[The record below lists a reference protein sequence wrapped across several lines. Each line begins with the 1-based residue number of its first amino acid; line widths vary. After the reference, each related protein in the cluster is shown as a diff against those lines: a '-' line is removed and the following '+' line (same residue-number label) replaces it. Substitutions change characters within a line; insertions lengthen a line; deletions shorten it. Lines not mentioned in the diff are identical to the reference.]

1 MECNFKKIKITS
13 AGRPA
18 RVDPVG
24 IATGFL
30 TIINAKENNKHMKK
44 SECKKMV
51 VDLAR
56 QSDVRKGFSGLDF
69 SISKTTVNSV
79 YNATNITFE
88 KGQVT
93 TVPRD
98 RETRDIRNFVG
109 QVALNEALAKDLDP
123 HMIANWDAT
132 SFGVDDD
139 NIELLATVKEEGDKP
154 LTLVENSKFEMG
166 VKWFALM
173 NANGN
178 LGKDVFVIGN
188 ACDASNLFKATKA
201 NVKHS
206 DDYVD
211 KSLQTNVFNC
221 ITKNCANMT
230 IQKREQLAD
239 GLVGISKGLK
249 KSVNGAIIQHGFNR
263 TGLYPLDHKRCLS
276 NCHKLTIERL
286 GHQKIVDILEK
297 IPDIA
302 NLYLSESGGQIKEEE
317 FDACGIPAIETM
329 IEEQCSNM
337 KGV

>member
-1 MECNFKKIKITS
+1 MSLFSESFLLSFPPSTLRHHKEKTSVLFMKGQELTIHQKKTISDEIIFSDSTVSKIS
-13 AGRPA
+13 DYLSLSDRRIRKIVVKAKAGKMLYEKAGRPA

-30 TIINAKENNKHMKK
+30 TVINAKENNKPMKK

-109 QVALNEALAKDLDP
+109 QAALNEALVKDLDP

-132 SFGVDDD
+132 SFGVNDD

-178 LGKDVFVIGN
+178 LGKDVFVI
-188 ACDASNLFKATKA
+188 
-201 NVKHS
+201 S
-206 DDYVD
+206 DP
-211 KSLQTNVFNC
+211 SLPSEEF
-221 ITKNCANMT
+221 
-230 IQKREQLAD
+230 
-239 GLVGISKGLK
+239 
-249 KSVNGAIIQHGFNR
+249 
-263 TGLYPLDHKRCLS
+263 
-276 NCHKLTIERL
+276 
-286 GHQKIVDILEK
+286 IVDEIK
-297 IPDIA
+297 C
-302 NLYLSESGGQIKEEE
+302 LY
-317 FDACGIPAIETM
+317 CR
-329 IEEQCSNM
+329 
-337 KGV
+337 